1 MFAPP
6 CAMRS
11 VLLVSM
17 LFFSAITA
25 DHALA
30 GLIVS
35 DSQSLACL
43 PTNGTAVSADASQTS
58 AVIRSA
64 NSATGMWQTATL
76 DQSHQNVAAKAHPE
90 CLLKQRITQRTARIA
105 DARLPDWIPIRLL
118 KVPI

>member
-1 MFAPP
+1 
-6 CAMRS
+6 
-11 VLLVSM
+11 M